1 MIVFLVLS
9 SFRQAK
15 PYAFLVSQN
24 VDVETTNSNGP
35 VVVTANNRNV

>member
-1 MIVFLVLS
+1 MIVFPILS

-24 VDVETTNSNGP
+24 VYVETMNSNGP
-35 VVVTANNRNV
+35 VVVTAKHRNI